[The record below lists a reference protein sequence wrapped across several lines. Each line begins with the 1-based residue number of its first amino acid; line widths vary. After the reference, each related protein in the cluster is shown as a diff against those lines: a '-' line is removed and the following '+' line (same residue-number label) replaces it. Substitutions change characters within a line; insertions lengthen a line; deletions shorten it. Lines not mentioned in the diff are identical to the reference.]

1 MARSKTKEGKGLEEW
16 GQEEC
21 DGQVQGQVQN
31 KGRKGFQGM
40 GPGRM

>member
-16 GQEEC
+16 GQEGC
-21 DGQVQGQVQN
+21 DGQVQN
-31 KGRKGFQGM
+31 KGRKWFGGM